1 MKNAI
6 GYARISTADQSNFSI
21 SGQQE
26 YIIQHCTRNEWHLLD
41 FFLDEG
47 QSAKNF
53 DRANWKA
60 LEKYIKANFKK
71 VDYLVVSKYD
81 RFSRNVA
88 EALNM
93 IDTLEKKYNIKV
105 ISVMEPIALHPDS
118 PYYFQFRTQMLL
130 GADVE
135 LRVIR
140 DRTRFGMVSAA
151 KNGRYIAKAPRGY
164 KNERDSQNK
173 PILTIDD
180 DKAKLIRQIFNLYLT
195 GMPLAEI
202 KEKMKSTDLLLTANG
217 AIASILRNH
226 VYAGLIK
233 VPSYYDEPERLV
245 KGLHQG
251 LVSEEAFYTV
261 QNMLNGKKQV
271 HTTYNEAVPLR
282 GILRCQCGRIMTA
295 GNSKGRTNYYW
306 YYYCQ
311 DHKINFNSNR
321 IHGQI
326 LEVLYNL
333 KMDDNL
339 IERTIEKLKVKFK
352 ARFTFRANERKAKQ
366 AELNKVNEKIE
377 SVELKY
383 ICNDLDVISY
393 RKWHPKLLAE
403 RANIIKEIEM
413 MKMPNLEKI
422 EHLVNNIGDL
432 CGTYEN
438 SNIYRKQSIIKMLFG
453 ENLTYEKGIYR
464 TTFLN
469 PLFASK
475 ALILK
480 EKQLLEIQE
489 TASNNGKN
497 PLSAPEQ
504 ILNELILFAE
514 LLAA

>member
-26 YIIQHCTRNEWHLLD
+26 YIIQHCTRNEWQLLD

-173 PILTIDD
+173 PILVIDEE
-180 DKAKLIRQIFNLYLT
+180 KAKLIRMVFNLFLT

-202 KEKMKSTDLLLTANG
+202 KEKMKSTDLLLSANG

-245 KGLHQG
+245 KGLHEG
-251 LVSEEAFYTV
+251 IVSEDAFYTV
-261 QNMLNGKKQV
+261 QNMLNGRNQV

-282 GILRCQCGRIMTA
+282 GILRCHCGRVMTA
-295 GNSKGRTNYYW
+295 GNSKGKNNYYW
-306 YYYCQ
+306 YYKCL
-311 DHKINFNSNR
+311 DHKENHSGNR
-321 IHGQI
+321 LHGQM
-326 LEVLYNL
+326 LEILYNL
-333 KMDDNL
+333 KFDEHL
-339 IERTIEKLKVKFK
+339 VQKTVEKLKLKIK
-352 ARFTFRANERKAKQ
+352 ARFKNNANVRAAKTS
-366 AELNKVNEKIE
+366 ELTAINDKID
-377 SVELKY
+377 SLELKY
-383 ICNDLDVISY
+383 ISNDIDVMSY
-393 RKWHPKLLAE
+393 RKWHPKLMTQKAE
-403 RANIIKEIEM
+403 IINEIEK
-413 MKMPNLEKI
+413 MKMPSMEKI
-422 EHLVNNIGDL
+422 EDLVSKVGDL
-432 CGTYEN
+432 CAVYEN
-438 SNIYRKQSIIKMLFG
+438 SNIYRKQVIVRHLFG
-453 ENLTYEKGIYR
+453 ENLYYENGIYR
-464 TTFLN
+464 TPFINSLFWSKV
-469 PLFASK
+469 PL
-475 ALILK
+475 LK

-489 TASNNGKN
+489 TASFYGKN
-497 PLSAPEQ
+497 PLSAPGRT
-504 ILNELILFAE
+504 
-514 LLAA
+514 

>member
-26 YIIQHCTRNEWHLLD
+26 YIIQHCTRNEFHLLD

-53 DRANWKA
+53 DRANWKE
-60 LEKYIKANFKK
+60 LEKYIRANFKK
-71 VDYLVVSKYD
+71 VDYLIVSKYD

-88 EALNM
+88 EALSM

-151 KNGRYIAKAPRGY
+151 KNGRYIASAPRGY

-173 PILTIDD
+173 PILVIDE
-180 DKAKLIRQIFNLYLT
+180 DKAKLIRQVYNLYLG

-202 KEKMKSTDLLLTANG
+202 RAKMKDSDLQLKGNSALPR
-217 AIASILRNH
+217 ILRNH

-233 VPSYYDEPERLV
+233 VPSYYDEPEKLV

-251 LVSEEAFYTV
+251 LISEDAFYIV
-261 QNMLNGKKQV
+261 QNMLGGKKQM

-282 GILRCQCGRIMTA
+282 GVLKCHCGRMLTA
-295 GNSKGRTNYYW
+295 GNSKGSSQHYW
-306 YYYCQ
+306 YYKCP
-311 DHKINFNSNR
+311 DHSTNISGNR
-321 IHGQI
+321 IHGQMFEI
-326 LEVLYNL
+326 LYNL
-333 KMDDNL
+333 KFDTEL
-339 IERTIEKLKVKFK
+339 VAQVTEKMKIKIK
-352 ARFTFRANERKAKQ
+352 AAYKNKANNRASKT
-366 AELNKVNEKIE
+366 AELTKLNEQID
-377 SVELKY
+377 SLELKY
-383 ICNDLDVISY
+383 ISNDVDVVTY
-393 RKWHPKLLAE
+393 KKWHTKLQSD
-403 RANIIKEIEM
+403 RATLVAAIEK
-413 MKMPNLEKI
+413 MKMPNVEKI
-422 EHLVNNIGDL
+422 EDLLSKVGDL
-432 CGTYEN
+432 CNVYETA
-438 SNIYRKQSIIKMLFG
+438 SIYRKQAMIRMLFG
-453 ENLTYEKGIYR
+453 ENLTYENGIYR
-464 TTFLN
+464 TNHLLSIFQ
-469 PLFASK
+469 PK
-475 ALILK
+475 VALLK
-480 EKQLLEIQE
+480 EKQLLEIRE
-489 TASNNGKN
+489 TALNLGKN
-497 PLSAPEQ
+497 PVSAPEVL
-504 ILNELILFAE
+504 LNELISLAE